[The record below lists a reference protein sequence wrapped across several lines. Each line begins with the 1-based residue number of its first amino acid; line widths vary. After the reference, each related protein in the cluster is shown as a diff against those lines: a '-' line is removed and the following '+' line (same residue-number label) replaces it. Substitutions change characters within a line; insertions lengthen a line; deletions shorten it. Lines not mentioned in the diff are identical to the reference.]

1 MREAQFTRGGRKRF
15 NACKWKNSMSLMQS
29 RIDDRPHNLDGLRLY
44 AQDGLARRDIRERD
58 PRVGAAV
65 SLFISW

>member
-1 MREAQFTRGGRKRF
+1 
-15 NACKWKNSMSLMQS
+15 MSLMQS
-29 RIDDRPHNLDGLRLY
+29 RIDDGPHNLDGLRLY